1 MVLDSSSDGYILFGD
16 RIHKTD
22 IMIHSQAIG
31 EALYAHWSLR
41 PQYSGPDSSC
51 IRK

>member
-22 IMIHSQAIG
+22 IIF
-31 EALYAHWSLR
+31 
-41 PQYSGPDSSC
+41 
-51 IRK
+51 IRKRWEKPYMHTGH